1 MSSSNTILPPSSLCL
16 VTGAN
21 GFIGSHVIDQLLQ
34 KGYAVRGTVRNI
46 EKNAWLQKLFDDKYS
61 KGKLELVQVEDF
73 TREGA
78 LDEAVK
84 GVAAFA
90 HIASDLSFNGD
101 PNQIVTPTIASVK
114 NALAS
119 ALKESGLKSFVLT
132 SSSTAATKPYPN
144 KEFHIDASTWN
155 EADIEAAW
163 APPPYERSRAWAVY
177 AASKAQGE
185 RAAWEFVKEH
195 KPHFT
200 VNTILP
206 NANFGK
212 ILDPEQQH
220 GSTAGW
226 IRMAYTGKFEPVKDL
241 PPQYYVDV
249 QDTARLHVVALT
261 DTAIANERIMAFAQT
276 WSWNEIFDIVE
287 RIRPDLKDRA
297 PPRSASNDKDLS
309 TVDTALALRLLKER
323 FGQDGWT
330 KLETSL
336 KANLESVQ

>member
-1 MSSSNTILPPSSLCL
+1 M
-16 VTGAN
+16 G
-21 GFIGSHVIDQLLQ
+21 
-34 KGYAVRGTVRNI
+34 
-46 EKNAWLQKLFDDKYS
+46 
-61 KGKLELVQVEDF
+61 
-73 TREGA
+73 
-78 LDEAVK
+78 
-84 GVAAFA
+84 
-90 HIASDLSFNGD
+90 
-101 PNQIVTPTIASVK
+101 
-114 NALAS
+114 
-119 ALKESGLKSFVLT
+119 
-132 SSSTAATKPYPN
+132 
-144 KEFHIDASTWN
+144 
-155 EADIEAAW
+155 
-163 APPPYERSRAWAVY
+163 
-177 AASKAQGE
+177 
-185 RAAWEFVKEH
+185 FVKEH

-249 QDTARLHVVALT
+249 QDTARLHVV
-261 DTAIANERIMAFAQT
+261 
-276 WSWNEIFDIVE
+276 E